1 MKLFLPSLFAGAA
14 LSFTALLMTGCTNGP
29 HARASGGSAALAPET
44 PAYAKGGTSPNAP
57 YSVLDSQPKLL
68 VRSAALATDLAQTQP
83 CTAGEL
89 AISEVAAN
97 LEGNH
102 RSATL
107 GFVNRSDAPCKIGG
121 YPEIR
126 LLDTNNQ
133 VVANVAIEKVSA
145 TSLVA
150 GVAPNTV
157 AAASTT
163 SATAQVL
170 LAPRSEADFQIGWT
184 TGDSCPEIAQILV
197 AAPGTHHTFVLHR
210 RIAICA
216 GPIQIT
222 ALQPG
227 GVS

>member
-1 MKLFLPSLFAGAA
+1 MKLSLPCLFAGAA
-14 LSFTALLMTGCTNGP
+14 LALLVAGCTNGP
-29 HARASGGSAALAPET
+29 HVRASGGSAALAPET

-57 YSVLDSQPKLL
+57 YSVIDSQPKLV
-68 VRSAALATDLAQTQP
+68 VRNATLATDLAHAEP
-83 CTAGEL
+83 CTASQL
-89 AISEVAAN
+89 AVSEVAAN
-97 LEGNH
+97 LEDNH

-107 GFVNRSDAPCKIGG
+107 GFVNLSDAPCKIGG
-121 YPEIR
+121 YPEIK
-126 LLDTNNQ
+126 LLDKHNQ
-133 VVANVAIEKVSA
+133 TVANVDIEKVSA

-150 GVAPNTV
+150 GVASGAVP
-157 AAASTT
+157 AASTT
-163 SATAQVL
+163 PTTAEVL

-184 TGDSCPEIAQILV
+184 TGESCPEIAQILV